1 MIMRIIVII
10 MLVLAAI
17 ELNSAQGGLEQKENA
32 ELAQWPANVH
42 RCVHTTNKVRKR
54 GDGSTV
60 GSCSSCDP
68 ATDECE
74 AGCQDLINQCIGPAQ
89 RCVCQM
95 ATTSTLTRCLAAVG
109 RTTKLL

>member
-42 RCVHTTNKVRKR
+42 RCVHTH
-54 GDGSTV
+54 
-60 GSCSSCDP
+60 
-68 ATDECE
+68 
-74 AGCQDLINQCIGPAQ
+74 
-89 RCVCQM
+89 
-95 ATTSTLTRCLAAVG
+95 
-109 RTTKLL
+109 